1 MNSKWASWNRI
12 CFYDKK
18 KSPLNNLLLCLS
30 HAKENII
37 IFETTQANNCLFER
51 FKKKNLRLFYLKCC
65 EGRYPLQLGKGI
77 DPPTSKETPGSQG
90 FSLGGVW
97 GGALKRTIQHFNCWY
112 GRRKKFFSLTS
123 IYLAQV
129 EKIHW
134 QKTEENTDYWES
146 NNNTTK
152 LWHMEF
158 VSFNWSRGAT
168 ARTAYCISRTMVKF
182 HRQL

>member
-1 MNSKWASWNRI
+1 MKDIRQCN
-12 CFYDKK
+12 FFF
-18 KSPLNNLLLCLS
+18 LLLTNS
-30 HAKENII
+30 GNY
-37 IFETTQANNCLFER
+37 FRFER
-51 FKKKNLRLFYLKCC
+51 FKKRIWDCSIWTVLWS
-65 EGRYPLQLGKGI
+65 PI
-77 DPPTSKETPGSQG
+77 PPTRKGYRSSYLEGSSRFPRVLPGRG
-90 FSLGGVW
+90 LGGG

-112 GRRKKFFSLTS
+112 GWRKKFFSLTS

-152 LWHMEF
+152 LRHMEF

-168 ARTAYCISRTMVKF
+168 ARTTYCISRTMVKF